1 MIELTE
7 NRSPLILTKPMR
19 AKLFASFLLRLTQ
32 FGLKD
37 KYTPDDIFT
46 EVVRRLELEIESGK
60 IVYNRE
66 AWLRTAGFE
75 YIYQL
80 KCNEK
85 MSSINGNAMTAHIT
99 SCSVSF
105 GLSQRQKYS
114 QILQESI
121 LQLEPGERK
130 LLEMKFYQHRSWEEI
145 AEILSLNGE
154 KITAVALRQ
163 RGCRAMRSL
172 RKLYKHNL

>member
-1 MIELTE
+1 MIEITE
-7 NRSPLILTKPMR
+7 NRSPLIFTKSMR

-37 KYTPDDIFT
+37 KYTPDDILT
-46 EVVRRLELEIESGK
+46 EVVRQLELEMESGK

-66 AWLRTAGFE
+66 AWLRTTGFE

-80 KCNEK
+80 RCNEK
-85 MSSINGNAMTAHIT
+85 MSTIHDNAMTTHIT

-105 GLSQRQKYS
+105 DLSRRQKYS
-114 QILQESI
+114 QILKELI

-145 AEILSLNGE
+145 AEVLSLNGE
-154 KITAVALRQ
+154 KITVVALRQ

-172 RKLYKHNL
+172 RKLYKSNL